1 MLFWISLICLWPI
14 MTIFFPTRVI
24 GRKNVLKGKCIWAC
38 NHQSNCDIMVIGT
51 KIFTRIYALGKIE
64 LFKNKFL
71 GWYLKKIGC
80 ISVHRGQADITAVKQ
95 CLRVLKDK
103 QKPLVIF
110 PTGTRSSTP
119 DEVQNLKN
127 GVAMFSLKSD
137 ANIVPMV
144 LVRKPK
150 LFRRNRLVI
159 GEPIDISKYADRKN
173 DKSVYEEINKEL
185 SGKMEK
191 MIQKYSYKKKQKKQK
206 AVEVKWCLS
215 YCRVVQVLVKIP

>member
-24 GRKNVLKGKCIWAC
+24 GRKNVLKGKCIWAS

-185 SGKMEK
+185 SEKMEE

-206 AVEVKWCLS
+206 AVEVK
-215 YCRVVQVLVKIP
+215 